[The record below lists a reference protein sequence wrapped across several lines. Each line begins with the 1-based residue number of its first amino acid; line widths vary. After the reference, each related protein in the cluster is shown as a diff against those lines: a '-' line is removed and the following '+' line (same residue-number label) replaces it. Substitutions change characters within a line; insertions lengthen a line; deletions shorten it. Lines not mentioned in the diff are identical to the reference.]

1 MKGTLTALLFT
12 GGVLMSS
19 MTFAGS
25 LESNMKTLQKNY
37 KVLSSAKDTNTALT
51 ALAQMKQASNASK
64 TMLPMELESNPINS
78 PEVKQYQ
85 SMYDQLNAQIDRATA
100 LAKAGKLAE
109 AKQVAKSID
118 TIKKQGHAQYR

>member
-12 GGVLMSS
+12 SGVLMNS

-25 LESNMKTLQKNY
+25 LERNMQTLQKNY

-64 TMLPMELESNPINS
+64 TMLPMELEDNSINS

-85 SMYDQLNAQIDRATA
+85 AMYDQLNAQIDRATA

-118 TIKKQGHAQYR
+118 AIKKQGHAQYR

>member
-25 LESNMKTLQKNY
+25 LESNMQTLQKNY

-64 TMLPMELESNPINS
+64 TMLPMELEGNPINS

-85 SMYDQLNAQIDRATA
+85 AMYDQLNAQIDRATA

-118 TIKKQGHAQYR
+118 AIKKQGHAQYR

>member
-37 KVLSSAKDTNTALT
+37 KVLSSAKDANTALT

-64 TMLPMELESNPINS
+64 TILPMELEGNPINS

-85 SMYDQLNAQIDRATA
+85 AMYDQLNAQIDRATA

-118 TIKKQGHAQYR
+118 AIKKQGHAQYR

>member
-64 TMLPMELESNPINS
+64 TMLPMELEGNPINS

-85 SMYDQLNAQIDRATA
+85 AMYDQLNAQIDRATA

-118 TIKKQGHAQYR
+118 AIKKQGHTQYR